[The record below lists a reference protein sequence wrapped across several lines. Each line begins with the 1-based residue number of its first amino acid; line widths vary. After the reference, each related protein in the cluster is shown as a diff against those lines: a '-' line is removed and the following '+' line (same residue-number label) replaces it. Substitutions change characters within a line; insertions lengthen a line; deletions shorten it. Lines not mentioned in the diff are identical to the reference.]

1 MRSTGIT
8 RKMDNLGRL
17 VIPSGLR
24 NELNLKENEQYEFF
38 VKDDDGEI
46 YLCIKC
52 ENADPA
58 IEHAK
63 RILQQAGIKI

>member
-1 MRSTGIT
+1 MRGTGIT

-17 VIPSGLR
+17 VIPMPLR
-24 NELNLKENEQYEFF
+24 NELNIKENESYEFF
-38 VKDDDGEI
+38 IKDDDGEI

-58 IEHAK
+58 IEAAK
-63 RILQQAGIKI
+63 RVLQKAGMKI